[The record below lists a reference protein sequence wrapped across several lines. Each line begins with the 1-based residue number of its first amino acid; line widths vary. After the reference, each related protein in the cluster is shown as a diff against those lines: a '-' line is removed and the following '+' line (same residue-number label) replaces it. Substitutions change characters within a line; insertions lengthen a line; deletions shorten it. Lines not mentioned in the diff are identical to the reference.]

1 MGQSLLQKY
10 NPFKG
15 TRRIAVR
22 LQLVFLVLSCV
33 TAIAGITTV
42 LRAKTILVAHRELT
56 EFALPMLTV
65 AQNIERNL
73 SSMFLV
79 LENVK
84 SFTSAD
90 ESQKA
95 EVDIAEKTERV
106 RQNLKALRK
115 FGVSGKVITDL
126 DQRLNVAETSS
137 LGVIR
142 RQSVLVALHHDIN
155 ETLKK
160 LLIVQDRSQRLL
172 DGLALDLTS
181 QMDTLIQQPNS
192 EFDFDTEP
200 RNAQI
205 DSLYAASLNVTT
217 ISFALNDVITLIQN
231 QAQIQSSTTSN
242 RSLLLIQAKLSN
254 IINRLA
260 QLPKSTERHELAKH
274 IATLRDMVTKDAG
287 IFSRLNSQ
295 QHFQQEFDANRATH
309 LQLLPE
315 ISDMSA
321 ELVAR
326 TLREVDSTSKK
337 LNWTIY
343 QLIWLIMAAFATVL
357 ITVVATNQ
365 IVIVRQFNRRIQ
377 SLNHSVKAIAKGKLD
392 HPIPVSG
399 HDELSDMAR
408 ALSVFR
414 DNSEELLR
422 SNIELEKFA
431 YVAAHDLRAPLQAI
445 HDLSSWTIEDEETV
459 LSESAHEYLTLLQ
472 QRIERLKRLLNDLL
486 SYGRVG
492 QNEPDEE
499 FINLQQLVNEQAQ
512 FADPNG
518 CYNIRYQGF
527 GTTVLAQLT
536 PLQQIIGNLIHN
548 AVKHHD
554 KELGSITIT
563 AGFEGRNLI
572 MVVSDDGPG
581 IDKRYQ
587 QKIFDLFQTLKP
599 RDDVEGSGLGLA
611 IVSKLV
617 SRKKGLIEVFSN
629 PSKRRGTSFKV
640 TLPLSQIATTELG
653 QNQPRA
659 A

>member
-1 MGQSLLQKY
+1 MGQSLLQ
-10 NPFKG
+10 NCNLFKR

-33 TAIAGITTV
+33 TAIAGITAV
-42 LRAKTILVAHRELT
+42 LRAKNILVAHSELT
-56 EFALPMLTV
+56 EFALPMLTL
-65 AQNIERNL
+65 AQNTERNL

-79 LENVK
+79 LENIK
-84 SFTSAD
+84 SFRSVD
-90 ESQKA
+90 ELEKA
-95 EVDIAEKTERV
+95 KVEIAEKTERV
-106 RQNLKALRK
+106 RQNLKALRR

-137 LGVIR
+137 VGVIQ
-142 RQSVLVALHHDIN
+142 RQSVLVALHDDIN
-155 ETLKK
+155 ETLKQ
-160 LLIVQDRSQRLL
+160 LLVVQDTSQRLL
-172 DGLALDLTS
+172 DSLALDLTS
-181 QMDTLIQQPNS
+181 QMGAVIQRPQS
-192 EFDFDTEP
+192 EFDLDTEP

-205 DSLYAASLNVTT
+205 DNLFVATLNVTT
-217 ISFALNDVITLIQN
+217 ISFALNDVITLIQT
-231 QAQIQSSTTSN
+231 QAQIHSTSTST
-242 RSLLLIQAKLSN
+242 RSHLLIQAKLSD
-254 IINRLA
+254 IINRVA
-260 QLPKSTERHELAKH
+260 QIPKSASRRELAKH
-274 IATLRDMVTKDAG
+274 ISTLRDMVTKDAG

-315 ISDMSA
+315 ISDMST

-343 QLIWLIMAAFATVL
+343 QLIWLIVAAFVTVL
-357 ITVVATNQ
+357 ITVCVTNQ

-377 SLNHSVKAIAKGKLD
+377 SLNHSVTAIAKGELD

-431 YVAAHDLRAPLQAI
+431 YVAAHDLRSPLQAI

-459 LSESAHEYLTLLQ
+459 LSEPAHEYLTLLQ
-472 QRIERLKRLLNDLL
+472 QRVERLKRLLNDLL

-499 FINLQQLVNEQAQ
+499 FINLQQLVNEQAH
-512 FADPNG
+512 FADPHG
-518 CYNIRYQGF
+518 HYNIRYQGF
-527 GTTVLAQLT
+527 DTTVLAQLT

-554 KELGSITIT
+554 KEVGSITIT

-572 MVVSDDGPG
+572 LVVADDGPG

-587 QKIFDLFQTLKP
+587 KRIFDLFQTLKP

-611 IVSKLV
+611 IVNKLI
-617 SRKKGLIEVFSN
+617 SRKKGLIEVFSD
-629 PSKRRGTSFKV
+629 PSKCRGTSFKV
-640 TLPLSQIATTELG
+640 TLPLSQIATAALG